1 VRAWIASHRERLGYA
16 LAAVLLVVA
25 LGAWATGG
33 VLLRHSAEGQRQ
45 TLRLHELGYAASRLD
60 REQLAADYRRV
71 RAHDG
76 AAARRLGASYSAVL
90 AGGGPAARGRFEAA
104 VDAEIERLA
113 RVARDTFPVAR
124 VVLIAAAVASLLL
137 VATLIWLFEVQRRA
151 GRIDRDNARLREEFV
166 GVVSHELRTPLT
178 SILGY
183 IEMIREDARGL
194 GADQQAYFDIV
205 KRNANRLLSL
215 VGDLL
220 LVAAADDG
228 SLRLD
233 LQEIDF
239 ETLVRESVAA
249 ARVAADRKGISLT
262 LSAAPAPLH
271 GDPLRLAQMLD
282 NVVSNAIK
290 FTPDGGR
297 VAVTA
302 TVHDDVV
309 LLEVQDSGVGIAPAD
324 RERIFERFFRA
335 RATTQDTVTGAGLG
349 LAITKAIVE
358 AHGGTIGVESRVG
371 EGTSFRILLP
381 AAPSAVPALV

>member
-1 VRAWIASHRERLGYA
+1 VRTWIASHRERLGYA

-45 TLRLHELGYAASRLD
+45 TLRLHQLGYAALRVD
-60 REQLAADYRRV
+60 RERLEADYRWV
-71 RAHDG
+71 GAHDG
-76 AAARRLGASYSAVL
+76 AAAGRLQASYAAVL
-90 AGGGPAARGRFEAA
+90 AGGGEAARGRFEAA

-113 RVARDTFPVAR
+113 RDARDTYPMAR

-137 VATLIWLFEVQRRA
+137 VAALIWLFEVQRRA

-183 IEMIREDARGL
+183 IELIREDVHGL
-194 GADQQAYFDIV
+194 GPDQQAYFDIV

-215 VGDLL
+215 VSDLL
-220 LVAAADDG
+220 LVAEADGG

-233 LQEIDF
+233 LQQVDL
-239 ETLVRESVAA
+239 ETLLRDGVAA
-249 ARVAADRKGISLT
+249 ARVAADRKAISLT
-262 LSAAPAPLH
+262 LSAVPARVH

-290 FTPDGGR
+290 YTPDGGR

-302 TVHDDVV
+302 TVHDDGV
-309 LLEVQDSGVGIAPAD
+309 LLEVRDSGVGIAPAD
-324 RERIFERFFRA
+324 SERIFERFFRA
-335 RATTQDTVTGAGLG
+335 RTDAQDTVTGAGLG
-349 LAITKAIVE
+349 LAITKAIVD

-371 EGTSFRILLP
+371 EGTSFRIVLP
-381 AAPSAVPALV
+381 AAPSGVPALV

>member
-1 VRAWIASHRERLGYA
+1 
-16 LAAVLLVVA
+16 
-25 LGAWATGG
+25 
-33 VLLRHSAEGQRQ
+33 
-45 TLRLHELGYAASRLD
+45 
-60 REQLAADYRRV
+60 
-71 RAHDG
+71 
-76 AAARRLGASYSAVL
+76 
-90 AGGGPAARGRFEAA
+90 
-104 VDAEIERLA
+104 
-113 RVARDTFPVAR
+113 

-233 LQEIDF
+233 LQEVDF

-262 LSAAPAPLH
+262 VSAAPAPLH

-302 TVHDDVV
+302 TAHDDVV

-349 LAITKAIVE
+349 LAITKAIVD

>member
-302 TVHDDVV
+302 TAHDDVV

-349 LAITKAIVE
+349 LAITKAIVD